1 MFSSYSFSPDR
12 RPTRNA
18 EPSPSDAYRRAYRAP
33 DAVPTP
39 ADPSSERAVPQADG
53 EP

>member
-18 EPSPSDAYRRAYRAP
+18 EPSPSDSYRRAYRAP
-33 DAVPTP
+33 DAAP
-39 ADPSSERAVPQADG
+39 APAGTSSEVAVPQADG